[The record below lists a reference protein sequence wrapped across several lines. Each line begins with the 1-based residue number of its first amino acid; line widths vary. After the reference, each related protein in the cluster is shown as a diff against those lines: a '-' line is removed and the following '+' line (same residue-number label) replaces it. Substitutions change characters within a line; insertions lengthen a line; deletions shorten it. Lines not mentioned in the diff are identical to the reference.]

1 MSRITPSIG
10 TYGKFEFKLP
20 WIINPGESY
29 TITAIQTLSE
39 ISRAG
44 VDPKTI
50 IYQPMG
56 LIDGA
61 NGFSW
66 AAEFESNPSILTL
79 SGTSGNTIIIPDTYI
94 LNYPNQSVVEYA
106 KFLASI
112 EIGLFPATEN
122 LNQLALDLADLATA
136 YSGQQAIGSIYML
149 PLDPQ
154 PTEQQHRAYENAK
167 KYHRLDSITNAEEIA
182 LLREE
187 NASLRSSIAALI
199 TRLQN
204 LGGLP

>member
-1 MSRITPSIG
+1 
-10 TYGKFEFKLP
+10 
-20 WIINPGESY
+20 
-29 TITAIQTLSE
+29 
-39 ISRAG
+39 
-44 VDPKTI
+44 
-50 IYQPMG
+50 
-56 LIDGA
+56 
-61 NGFSW
+61 
-66 AAEFESNPSILTL
+66 
-79 SGTSGNTIIIPDTYI
+79 
-94 LNYPNQSVVEYA
+94 
-106 KFLASI
+106 
-112 EIGLFPATEN
+112 
-122 LNQLALDLADLATA
+122 
-136 YSGQQAIGSIYML
+136 ML